1 MDKMTNL
8 SGKCKRYNYPPEA
21 IMENAEDIKLLWES
35 ETIQE
40 TYERRS
46 AFQIVECARYFL
58 SRVMEVMQP
67 DYIPIDDDLL
77 QTRQQTIGIVEYK
90 FNMKDKDGKRRT
102 LKMVSNM
109 L

>member
-1 MDKMTNL
+1 MTDE
-8 SGKCKRYNYPPEA
+8 SKVFNYPPEA
-21 IMENAEDIKLLWES
+21 IMARAEDIKLLWES

-67 DYIPIDDDLL
+67 DYVPTDDDLL
-77 QTRQQTIGIVEYK
+77 QTRFPTVGVVEY
-90 FNMKDKDGKRRT
+90 FFHMTDENKRNPHT
-102 LKMVSNM
+102 LKMVNNIT
-109 L
+109 